1 MWTALET
8 LFNKNTLKRVEINLK
23 KLFFQRQ
30 TSQTLNEHK
39 HFLMNFKFA
48 FFFSPTFFCIFINKN
63 LKEKINQIYFSFF
76 VLIMFL

>member
-30 TSQTLNEHK
+30 TSQTLNRAQT
-39 HFLMNFKFA
+39 FLNE
-48 FFFSPTFFCIFINKN
+48 
-63 LKEKINQIYFSFF
+63 L
-76 VLIMFL
+76 